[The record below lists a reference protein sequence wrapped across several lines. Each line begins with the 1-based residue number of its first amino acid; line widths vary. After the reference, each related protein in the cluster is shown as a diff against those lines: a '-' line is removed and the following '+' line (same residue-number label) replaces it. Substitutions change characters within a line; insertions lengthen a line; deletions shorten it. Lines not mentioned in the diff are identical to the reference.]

1 MPKISKNIKKLRTER
16 NLTQDALATKIHVT
30 RQAISNWE
38 NDKTKPDIEAL
49 EKLAEVFGVDIEEL
63 IYGEKKEVI
72 ISQEKTTEKNRIKII
87 LAIVGSLLVASGL
100 ALVFFGFWQN
110 LSVVFQTI
118 FSLIPMI
125 LGQVFAIYTFTKKK
139 ESVSWRESAS
149 IIWSIGV
156 IATIA
161 LLNGIHNIN
170 LGYINCLAIDA
181 FLIIPIM
188 FLFNTIS
195 PLVFIL
201 YSSIHIGVDGLWQY
215 ILISVVIY
223 IISIVFTVAMRRK
236 EDARAVFAQ
245 WVTVITSIPLI
256 WIYSIV
262 LYELEIMIDTMNVF
276 ISIYLIAFLCMYI
289 FTSDKSSYV
298 LPYKPIS
305 ILGICVT
312 ASFLSET
319 FYNDFFRTDSVAMVI
334 TNIAFILAI
343 PLIVALIKRESFE
356 NNIKKI
362 LISALPFLVMTL
374 NFTHMLIVKL
384 AEDFI
389 TIPDFVRKILLFA
402 VGVVVVAFGVVLVYA
417 GIKELRLFLINA
429 GLITAFAQVVRLI
442 YSDLVPDS
450 YLLKGIILVIFGAII
465 IVINWKMLSVKKSIQ
480 EQSERGDENA

>member
-1 MPKISKNIKKLRTER
+1 MPKISKNIKKLRAER
-16 NLTQDALATKIHVT
+16 NLTQDALAEKVHVT
-30 RQAISNWE
+30 RQAISSWE

-100 ALVFFGFWQN
+100 ALVFFGFWQK
-110 LSVVFQTI
+110 LPIALQTAFAI
-118 FSLIPMI
+118 IPML
-125 LGQVFAIYTFTKKK
+125 LGQGVAIFTQLKKK
-139 ESVSWRESAS
+139 ENVSWRESAA
-149 IIWSIGV
+149 IIWSVGV
-156 IATIA
+156 IATVA

-188 FLFNTIS
+188 FLFNAVS
-195 PLVFIL
+195 PLVFLL

-223 IISIVFTVAMRRK
+223 IISIVFTILMRRK
-236 EDARAVFAQ
+236 EDARAIFAQ

-262 LYELEIMIDTMNVF
+262 IYELEIMIDTMNVF
-276 ISIYLIAFLCMYI
+276 IAIYLVVFLCMYI
-289 FTSDKSSYV
+289 FTSEKSSYM

-305 ILGICVT
+305 ILGLCVT
-312 ASFLSET
+312 TSILSDA
-319 FYNDFFRTDSVAMVI
+319 FYNDFFRHDSTVMI
-334 TNIAFILAI
+334 IANVVFFLVV
-343 PLIVALIKRESFE
+343 PLVVALIKRESFE

-362 LISALPFLVMTL
+362 LNSVLPFAVMIL
-374 NFTHMLIVKL
+374 NFGHMLIVKF
-384 AEDFI
+384 AGDFN
-389 TIPDFVRKILLFA
+389 TIPYSVRKVLMFA
-402 VGVVVVAFGVVLVYA
+402 VGVVVVAFGVALVYA
-417 GIKELRLFLINA
+417 GIKELRLFLINV
-429 GLITAFAQVVRLI
+429 GLLTAFVQVVRLI

-450 YLLKGIILVIFGAII
+450 YLLKGVILVIFGAII
-465 IVINWKMLSVKKSIQ
+465 IAINWKMLSVKKNIQ
-480 EQSERGDENA
+480 EQSERGGENA